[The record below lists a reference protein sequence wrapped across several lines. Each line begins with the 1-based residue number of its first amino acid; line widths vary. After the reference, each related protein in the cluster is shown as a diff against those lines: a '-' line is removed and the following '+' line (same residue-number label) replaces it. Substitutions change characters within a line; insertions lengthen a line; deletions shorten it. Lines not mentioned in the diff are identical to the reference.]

1 MTEPKHAR
9 ALLEKMF
16 HAAVAAAQPD
26 ICVPPYLP
34 KPPRGKL
41 VVIGAGKASA
51 AMAAAVEAHWPGS
64 ISGIVVTRYGY
75 AVPCRRIEIVEAAHP
90 VPDAAGMHA
99 ALRMLEKVSSL
110 TADDLVLCLI
120 SGGGSALLPV
130 PAAGLTLEQ
139 KQDVN
144 RTLLRAGATI
154 SEINTVRRHI
164 SGIKGGR
171 LAAACFPA
179 AILNL
184 LISDVPGD
192 DPANIASG
200 PTVADVTTVQ
210 DAQKILTKYNV
221 VLPAGVLSES
231 RKPDDPGMSR
241 ITTHLVAT
249 PAMSLAKAEGIA
261 KAAGVH
267 VYMLGDALEGEA
279 RKLGADHASL
289 ALRIAEGKD
298 AQMKAPCIL
307 LSGGETTVT
316 VTGNGQGGRNVEYAL
331 SLAIGL
337 GAHPRI
343 HALAA
348 DTDGVDGMVDIAGA
362 FVAPDTLTRAKAK
375 GMVAREFLGNNDG
388 HGFFGK
394 LGDSLVTGPTCTN
407 VNDFR
412 AIFIL

>member
-1 MTEPKHAR
+1 MTEPIRAR
-9 ALLEKMF
+9 ELLERMF

-51 AMAAAVEAHWPGS
+51 AMAAAVETHW
-64 ISGIVVTRYGY
+64 SGALSGLVVTRYGY

-90 VPDAAGMHA
+90 VPDAAGMQA
-99 ALRMLEKVSSL
+99 ALRMLEKVSAL
-110 TADDLVLCLI
+110 TADDLVLCLV

-130 PAAGLTLEQ
+130 PAAGLTLAQ
-139 KQDVN
+139 KQEVN

-154 SEINTVRRHI
+154 SEINCVRRHM

-179 AILNL
+179 AVLNL

-192 DPANIASG
+192 DPVNIASG

-210 DAQKILTKYNV
+210 DAQKILVKYNV
-221 VLPAGVLSES
+221 ALPAGVLSES

-241 ITTHLVAT
+241 ITTHLAAT
-249 PAMSLAKAEGIA
+249 PALSLAKAQAIA
-261 KAAGVH
+261 TAAGVP

-279 RKLGADHASL
+279 RKLGADHATL
-289 ALRIAEGKD
+289 ALRIAEGKEMH
-298 AQMKAPCIL
+298 MKAPCIL
-307 LSGGETTVT
+307 LSGGETTVQ
-316 VTGNGQGGRNVEYAL
+316 VAGNGQGGRNVEYAL

-348 DTDGVDGMVDIAGA
+348 DTDGVDGMAEIAGA
-362 FVAPDTLTRAKAK
+362 FVAPDTLQRAQAK
-375 GMVAREFLGNNDG
+375 GMAARAYLDNNDG

-394 LGDSLVTGPTCTN
+394 LGDSLITGPTRTN